1 MGTVRAWRSEPPVRL
16 TQREFVLAA
25 LYAAGATA
33 RQAAAILGI
42 QYGTFHAA
50 RAKVRDKF
58 ATAGIAAGSRLELLQ
73 ALHAHVTL
81 VAFPDGTERLV
92 RPYVPVSCDLASAR

>member
-1 MGTVRAWRSEPPVRL
+1 MAAVQAWRTEPPVRL

-25 LYAAGATA
+25 LFSAGATA

-42 QYGTFHAA
+42 QFGTFHK
-50 RAKVRDKF
+50 RRVQVRNKF
-58 ATAGIAAGSRLELLQ
+58 AAAGIAAGTRIELER
-73 ALHAHVTL
+73 ALYAHPTL

-92 RPYVPVSCDLASAR
+92 RPFVATEPPTGH